1 MYFRYDIKQGLIRT
15 RFLWI
20 AVVLFAIYECVSFGI
35 ESKVLYESGKLDR
48 NIYITDLLVYLWKG
62 DKPIAL
68 YNPGEFHF
76 PFLWIS
82 SQLLLSF
89 IIGMYPFSEIY
100 QGHGA
105 YVLIK
110 GGNRF
115 KWISSKFV
123 LILIQCFLFYLLYL
137 LTAVIISIVNG
148 YRIEFIIH
156 PSTTEFLV
164 TSSASIYGWHLI
176 LLLILPFITSLAL
189 SSLQLLILT
198 TTNSAIS
205 VIGILSL
212 CVASTYYDSIMAFP
226 NCGALQRNACFSMG
240 NIPSS
245 YSFLIL
251 LMLIVA
257 SYLITVFVF
266 TNLDVIKKGKT
277 I

>member
-1 MYFRYDIKQGLIRT
+1 MYFRYDIKQGLLRT

-20 AVVLFAIYECVSFGI
+20 AVVFFAIYGCISFGI
-35 ESKVLYESGKLDR
+35 ESEALYESGKLDR

-62 DKPIAL
+62 DKPLSL

-76 PFLWIS
+76 PFFWIS
-82 SQLLLSF
+82 NQLLLSF

-105 YVLIK
+105 YVLLK

-115 KWISSKFV
+115 KWISSKCT
-123 LILIQCFLFYLLYL
+123 LIMIQCFLFYVLYL
-137 LTAVIISIVNG
+137 LVALIIALVNG
-148 YRIEFIIH
+148 YCMEFILR
-156 PSTTEFLV
+156 PSTSEFLI
-164 TSSASIYGWHLI
+164 TSNAPIYGWQLI
-176 LLLILPFITSLAL
+176 LLLILPFTTSVAL

-205 VIGILSL
+205 VIAILSL
-212 CVASTYYDSIMAFP
+212 CVASTYYDSIMAIP
-226 NCGALQRNACFSMG
+226 NCGALQRNVCFSMG

-245 YSFLIL
+245 HSFLVLII
-251 LMLIVA
+251 LIVV

-266 TNLDVIKKGKT
+266 TKLDIIKKGKT